1 MFASF
6 VSFAAAWREPKAS
19 MSFAVV
25 FIALFLRSIESIES
39 MESIESIVYSAIS
52 CPLLPRSQ
60 KETPGELMS
69 VLVAFM
75 QSVKTGVSKIKSEP
89 RHWEQ
94 PPVHTTSSNQPARNT

>member
-6 VSFAAAWREPKAS
+6 VSFAEAWREPKAS

-39 MESIESIVYSAIS
+39 IVYSAIS

-60 KETPGELMS
+60 KEARGELMS
-69 VLVAFM
+69 ALVAFM